1 MNLTTYDKILFMA
14 AAAFNISAATTLIF
28 SPETILARLKIT
40 DQRAKLLARSMAS
53 SVLAWG
59 IAYAC
64 IVIDPVRFR
73 EFVLLGIFSKTIF
86 FIVYA
91 IAFFRKEIDGKTFVP
106 AVIDLILAVLFA
118 EYWMRTRG

>member
-1 MNLTTYDKILFMA
+1 MNLTTYDKILFVA
-14 AAAFNISAATTLIF
+14 AAAFNISAAATLIL
-28 SPETILARLKIT
+28 SPNTILGRLKIT
-40 DQRAKLLARSMAS
+40 DPQAKILARSMAS

-86 FIVYA
+86 FVVYCV
-91 IAFFRKEIDGKTFVP
+91 AFFRKEIDLKAYVP

-118 EYWMRTRG
+118 EYWMRSR

>member
-1 MNLTTYDKILFMA
+1 MNLTTYDKILFVA
-14 AAAFNISAATTLIF
+14 AAAFNISAAATLIL
-28 SPETILARLKIT
+28 SPNTILGRLKIT
-40 DQRAKLLARSMAS
+40 DPQAKILARSMAS

-86 FIVYA
+86 FAVYSV
-91 IAFFRKEIDGKTFVP
+91 AFFRKEIDFKAYVP
-106 AVIDLILAVLFA
+106 AIIDLILAVLFA
-118 EYWMRTRG
+118 EYWMRLR

>member
-1 MNLTTYDKILFMA
+1 MTTYDKILFVV
-14 AAAFNISAATTLIF
+14 AAAFNISAATTLIL
-28 SPETILARLKIT
+28 SPATILSRLKIT

-64 IVIDPVRFR
+64 ILIDPVQFR

-86 FIVYA
+86 FVVYA
-91 IAFFRKEIDGKTFVP
+91 IAFFRKEIDVKAFVP
-106 AVIDLILAVLFA
+106 AIIDLILAILFA
-118 EYWMRTRG
+118 EYWIRTK

>member
-1 MNLTTYDKILFMA
+1 MNLTTYDKILFVA
-14 AAAFNISAATTLIF
+14 AAAFNISAAATLIL
-28 SPETILARLKIT
+28 SPNTILGRLKIT
-40 DQRAKLLARSMAS
+40 DPQAKILARSMAS

-86 FIVYA
+86 FVVYSA
-91 IAFFRKEIDGKTFVP
+91 AFFRKEIDFKAYVP

-118 EYWMRTRG
+118 EYWMRSR

>member
-1 MNLTTYDKILFMA
+1 MNLTTYDKILFVA
-14 AAAFNISAATTLIF
+14 AAAFNISAAATLIL
-28 SPETILARLKIT
+28 SPNTILGRLKIT
-40 DQRAKLLARSMAS
+40 DPQAKILARSMAS

-86 FIVYA
+86 FVVYCV
-91 IAFFRKEIDGKTFVP
+91 AFFRKEIDLKAYVP
-106 AVIDLILAVLFA
+106 AIIDLVLAVLFA
-118 EYWMRTRG
+118 EYWLRTR

>member
-1 MNLTTYDKILFMA
+1 MNLTTYDKILFVA
-14 AAAFNISAATTLIF
+14 AAAFNLSAAATLIL
-28 SPETILARLKIT
+28 SPQTILARLKIT
-40 DQRAKLLARSMAS
+40 DQRAKVLARSMAS

-86 FIVYA
+86 FVVYA

-118 EYWMRTRG
+118 EFRMRTA

>member
-1 MNLTTYDKILFMA
+1 MNLTTYDKILFVA
-14 AAAFNISAATTLIF
+14 AAAFNLSAAATLIF
-28 SPETILARLKIT
+28 SPDTILARLKIT

-64 IVIDPVRFR
+64 IVVDPVRFR

-86 FIVYA
+86 FVVYSV
-91 IAFFRKEIDGKTFVP
+91 AFFRKEIDGKTFVP
-106 AVIDLILAVLFA
+106 AVIDLILAILFA
-118 EYWMRTRG
+118 EYWIRTK